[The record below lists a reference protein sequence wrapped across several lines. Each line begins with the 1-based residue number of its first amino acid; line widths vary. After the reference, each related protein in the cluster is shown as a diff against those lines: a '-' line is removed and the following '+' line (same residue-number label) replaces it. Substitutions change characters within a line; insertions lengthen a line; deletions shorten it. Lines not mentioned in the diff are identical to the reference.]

1 MTNIL
6 WAILVV
12 VLAVWLIGLL
22 VGAMGNIIH
31 VLLLVALAILLY
43 NLIAGRRSV

>member
-1 MTNIL
+1 
-6 WAILVV
+6 
-12 VLAVWLIGLL
+12 
-22 VGAMGNIIH
+22 MGNIIH